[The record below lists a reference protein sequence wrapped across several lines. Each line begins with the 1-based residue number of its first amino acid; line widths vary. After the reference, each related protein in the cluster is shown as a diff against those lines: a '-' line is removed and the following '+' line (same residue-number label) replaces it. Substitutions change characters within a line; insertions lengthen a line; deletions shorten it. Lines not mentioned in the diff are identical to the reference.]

1 MGNLYSL
8 ISFIL
13 LSVDLYQFYA
23 IKKVTL
29 HSYIKLSD
37 ILIRIGHLAL
47 HEKRVRQT
55 TYSRIESYLE
65 ELLQFG
71 KT

>member
-1 MGNLYSL
+1 M
-8 ISFIL
+8 
-13 LSVDLYQFYA
+13 
-23 IKKVTL
+23 L

-37 ILIRIGHLAL
+37 ILIRIGHLTL